1 MLMMTHFYEIRIAGH
16 LDAHWTDWFDG
27 MSITLEE
34 DGTTL
39 LSGPVPDQPALYGL
53 LRKVRD
59 LGLPLVSVNQITVT
73 LSQQILNKKRSNTK
87 MNTNNKGAIKMNTNK
102 MSEAA
107 TPAMAVGNRVS
118 TTRIVGVVA
127 LAYAASMIVQNAVF
141 AITGAPD
148 YSDPLGVV
156 LTYHAENQGA
166 LAVAFGLEAVNMLLL
181 LLFVTA
187 LHGLVQRRGGAGA
200 DWSRLAIA
208 AGATLSALFALTIAT
223 HIAVVL
229 AADGLSEPTPAFEL
243 MWQLHAAAFALALP
257 ALGAT
262 FIGAALATHAS
273 GLTRPWQR
281 LLGVAGGSLPILAG
295 AGNLAIANGS
305 PLLFVGVLGLA
316 TWLVWLVVTG
326 LRLIRG

>member
-1 MLMMTHFYEIRIAGH
+1 MN
-16 LDAHWTDWFDG
+16 D
-27 MSITLEE
+27 
-34 DGTTL
+34 
-39 LSGPVPDQPALYGL
+39 V
-53 LRKVRD
+53 RKVAQ
-59 LGLPLVSVNQITVT
+59 VSTD
-73 LSQQILNKKRSNTK
+73 TK
-87 MNTNNKGAIKMNTNK
+87 SAIKGTR

-107 TPAMAVGNRVS
+107 TPAMAAGNRVS
-118 TTRIVGVVA
+118 TTRIVGGAGVA
-127 LAYAASMIVQNAVF
+127 LAASVFVQNAVF
-141 AITGAPD
+141 AVTGAPD
-148 YSDPLGVV
+148 YSDPLGMV
-156 LTYHAENQGA
+156 LTYHAENRGA
-166 LAVAFGLEAVNMLLL
+166 LAITSGLEAVNMVLL

-200 DWSRLAIA
+200 DWSRLAVA
-208 AGATLSALFALTIAT
+208 AGATLSALFALVIAT

-229 AADGLSEPTPAFEL
+229 AADGLAEPTPAFEL

-281 LLGVAGGSLPILAG
+281 LLGVAGGSLLILAG
-295 AGNLAIANGS
+295 AGNLAIADGS

-326 LRLIRG
+326 LRLIRGQG

>member
-1 MLMMTHFYEIRIAGH
+1 
-16 LDAHWTDWFDG
+16 
-27 MSITLEE
+27 
-34 DGTTL
+34 
-39 LSGPVPDQPALYGL
+39 
-53 LRKVRD
+53 
-59 LGLPLVSVNQITVT
+59 
-73 LSQQILNKKRSNTK
+73 
-87 MNTNNKGAIKMNTNK
+87 MNT
-102 MSEAA
+102 
-107 TPAMAVGNRVS
+107 TPAMAMGNRES
-118 TTRIVGVVA
+118 TTRIVGAVA

-141 AITGAPD
+141 AVTGAPA

-166 LAVAFGLEAVNMLLL
+166 MAVTSGLEAVNMLLL
-181 LLFVTA
+181 LLFITA
-187 LHGLVQRRGGAGA
+187 LHGLVQGRGGAGA
-200 DWSRLAIA
+200 DWSRLAVA

-229 AADGLSEPTPAFEL
+229 AADGLSEPNPAFEL

-281 LLGVAGGSLPILAG
+281 LVGVAGGSLPILAG